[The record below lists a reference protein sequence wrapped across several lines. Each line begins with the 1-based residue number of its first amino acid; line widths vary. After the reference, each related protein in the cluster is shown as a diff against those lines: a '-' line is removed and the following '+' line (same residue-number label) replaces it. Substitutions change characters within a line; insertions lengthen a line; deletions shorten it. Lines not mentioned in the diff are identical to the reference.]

1 MKAEIIQYLLPNGRL
16 RKMYV
21 DLPDE
26 NKSKYIEMTNA
37 GCRLEA
43 EILTHGLV
51 SLTVFDFKNGEDIDI
66 EIVDNGPPVIK
77 AYIKLLNNRLWI

>member
-26 NKSKYIEMTNA
+26 NKSKYIEMTIPKSIIKNRKYLSEKNA
-37 GCRLEA
+37 GSDGTS
-43 EILTHGLV
+43 I
-51 SLTVFDFKNGEDIDI
+51 
-66 EIVDNGPPVIK
+66 
-77 AYIKLLNNRLWI
+77 